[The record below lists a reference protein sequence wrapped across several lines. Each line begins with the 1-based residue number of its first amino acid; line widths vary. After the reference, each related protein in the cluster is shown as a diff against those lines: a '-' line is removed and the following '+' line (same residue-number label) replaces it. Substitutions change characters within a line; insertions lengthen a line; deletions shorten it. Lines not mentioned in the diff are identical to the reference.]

1 MPDTDDEHVDRPPG
15 SGTGGHM
22 TGVATGVTT
31 GVLSVDTAP
40 EEYGEFA
47 DDYIDF
53 VRTAGTSCRHLNRVR
68 RRTARAGGP
77 DDFDD

>member
-15 SGTGGHM
+15 SGTGGPM
-22 TGVATGVTT
+22 TGVATGV
-31 GVLSVDTAP
+31 LSVDNAS

-53 VRTAGTSCRHLNRVR
+53 VRTTGTCCRHLNRVR